1 VHDLTS
7 FGLDVLLVAAALS
20 LALLASKLGARV
32 SIPSAA
38 LFLVA
43 AAIASDIFPSLA
55 LSTKA
60 VERIGT
66 IALIVI
72 LFDGGSS
79 IGMRRFKVVAAPV
92 ALLGVVGTFATAG
105 LVAVFAHT
113 AFGLGWT
120 TSGLLGAAI
129 APTDP
134 AVMFSVLG
142 DREITGASRT
152 LLEGESGAND
162 PVGIALMIGMIEL
175 ATRADAT
182 FWIVVQTFVEQM
194 AIGLAFGIVG
204 GLVERQLLRRLA
216 LPSSGLH
223 TVRTLALAGLVYGA
237 ATIAHGSGFL
247 AVFVAGLLVGDIDAP
262 FKAEIETF
270 QDGLSTLAEI
280 VVFVALGLTIDLGS
294 LTGSLWAE
302 GLAFAAFTALVARP
316 LSVGPLLLPTRL
328 RHGEVLFVMWAG
340 LKGAVPIL
348 LAAFAV
354 GQHVPGAHRIYA
366 IVFVVVLASV
376 VVQGGTIS
384 AAARRFGVEMRRP
397 TPRASHAE

>member
-7 FGLDVLLVAAALS
+7 FGFDVLLVAAALS
-20 LALLASKLGARV
+20 AALLASKLSARIAV
-32 SIPSAA
+32 PSAA
-38 LFLVA
+38 IFLVA
-43 AAIASDIFPSLA
+43 AAVASDAAPSLA
-55 LSTKA
+55 PSMHA

-79 IGMRRFKVVAAPV
+79 IGLERFRSVAVPVAA
-92 ALLGVVGTFATAG
+92 AGVVGTFATAG
-105 LVAVFAHT
+105 LIAVFAHW
-113 AFGLGWT
+113 ALDFGWT

-142 DREITGASRT
+142 DREIGGTVQP

-175 ATRADAT
+175 ATKPGSS
-182 FWIVVQTFVEQM
+182 FWIVVETFALQM
-194 AIGLAFGIVG
+194 GIGLAFGIVG
-204 GLVERQLLRRLA
+204 GLVERQLLQRLA
-216 LPSSGLH
+216 FPSSGLH

-237 ATIAHGSGFL
+237 ATVAHGSGFL
-247 AVFVAGLLVGDIDAP
+247 AVFVAGLLVGDLEVP

-280 VVFVALGLTIDLGS
+280 LVFVALGLTISLGDL
-294 LTGSLWAE
+294 TATHWAE
-302 GLAFAAFTALVARP
+302 GIALAAFTAVVARP
-316 LSVGPLLLPTRL
+316 LALGPLLLPTSL
-328 RHGEVLFVMWAG
+328 RRGEVMFVMWGG

-354 GQHVPGAHRIYA
+354 GREVPDAHHIYD
-366 IVFVVVLASV
+366 IVFVVVLVSV
-376 VVQGGTIS
+376 VVQGS
-384 AAARRFGVEMRRP
+384 SLSLAARRLGV
-397 TPRASHAE
+397 TPRA

>member
-1 VHDLTS
+1 MHDLTS
-7 FGLDVLLVAAALS
+7 FGLDVLLVATALS
-20 LALLASKLGARV
+20 AALLASKLSARIAV
-32 SIPSAA
+32 PSAA

-43 AAIASDIFPSLA
+43 AALASDVAPSLA
-55 LSTKA
+55 PSTTT

-79 IGMRRFKVVAAPV
+79 IGLRRFRTVAVPVAAT
-92 ALLGVVGTFATAG
+92 GVVGTFATAG
-105 LVAVFAHT
+105 LIALFSHWALD
-113 AFGLGWT
+113 LGWT

-142 DREITGASRT
+142 EREIGGTVQP

-175 ATRADAT
+175 ATKHDAT
-182 FWIVVQTFVEQM
+182 FWVVVETFALQM
-194 AIGLAFGIVG
+194 GIGLAFGIVG
-204 GLVERQLLRRLA
+204 GLAERALLQRLA

-247 AVFVAGLLVGDIDAP
+247 AVFVAGLLIGDLDVP
-262 FKAEIETF
+262 FKTEIESF
-270 QDGLSTLAEI
+270 QDGLATLAEI
-280 VVFVALGLTIDLGS
+280 AVFVALGLTVSLGGLS
-294 LTGSLWAE
+294 GTHWAE
-302 GLAFAAFTALVARP
+302 GIALAGFTALVARP
-316 LSVGPLLLPTRL
+316 LSLGPLLAPTSL
-328 RHGEVLFVMWAG
+328 RRGEVVFVMWGG

-354 GQHVPGAHRIYA
+354 TRHVPDAHRLYD

-376 VVQGGTIS
+376 VVQGS
-384 AAARRFGVEMRRP
+384 SLSWAARRLGV
-397 TPRASHAE
+397 TPRA

>member
-1 VHDLTS
+1 MHDLTS

-20 LALLASKLGARV
+20 AALLGSKVSARI

-43 AAIASDIFPSLA
+43 AAVASDAFPSLA
-55 LSTKA
+55 VSTTT

-66 IALIVI
+66 VALIVI

-79 IGMRRFKVVAAPV
+79 IGLRRFRVVALPV
-92 ALLGVVGTFATAG
+92 ATLGVLGTFATAG

-134 AVMFSVLG
+134 AVVFSVLG
-142 DREITGASRT
+142 ERQIAGAPRT

-175 ATRADAT
+175 ATHADAT
-182 FWIVVQTFVEQM
+182 FWIVVRTFAEQM
-194 AIGLAFGIVG
+194 GIGLVLGIAG
-204 GLVERQLLRRLA
+204 GLVEQQLLRRLV

-223 TVRTLALAGLVYGA
+223 TVRTLALAGLVYGV
-237 ATIAHGSGFL
+237 TTVAHGSGFL
-247 AVFVAGLLVGDIDAP
+247 AVFVAGLLVGDVEAP

-270 QDGLSTLAEI
+270 QDGLATLAEI
-280 VVFVALGLTIDLGS
+280 VVFVALGLTIDLGGVS
-294 LTGSLWAE
+294 GSHWLE
-302 GLAFAAFTALVARP
+302 GLALAAFTAVVARP
-316 LSVGPLLLPTRL
+316 LALGPLLAPTRL
-328 RHGEVLFVMWAG
+328 RRGEVLFVMWGG

-348 LAAFAV
+348 LAAFAL
-354 GQHVPGAHRIYA
+354 GRHVPEAQRIYDV
-366 IVFVVVLASV
+366 VFVVVLASV
-376 VVQGGTIS
+376 VVQGGSIS
-384 AAARRFGVEMRRP
+384 AAARRLGVEVRP
-397 TPRASHAE
+397 VRPPASRAG